1 MDLDYILPFAAIP
14 ENGRE
19 IDSPDD
25 KSELAHQIVLVD
37 LLRILGAVKAKKAS
51 RHFDKRPTQAIHPLS
66 PNHGNHG
73 LFGNDG
79 LYSKISLGTSC
90 NCWSSEYWGE
100 HLCLAGTVIG

>member
-25 KSELAHQIVLVD
+25 KSELAHQIMLVN

-51 RHFDKRPTQAIHPLS
+51 RHFDKRPRKLYIHCLPTTVTTVSSATMASTQKYRSGLRAI
-66 PNHGNHG
+66 
-73 LFGNDG
+73 
-79 LYSKISLGTSC
+79 
-90 NCWSSEYWGE
+90 
-100 HLCLAGTVIG
+100 AGVLNTGASIFA